1 MNFLAPFALALAVA
15 AAVPLIL
22 HLLRHR
28 TGEKVDFPAVRY
40 MLRAEREH
48 SRELQLRNLLLM
60 LLRVGAVVA
69 LALAAAR
76 PVGRLFAGGHA
87 PTAMAIVLDN
97 SLSTSVVVNGAPVLA
112 RLKDAARG
120 ALARASS
127 GDRVWLV
134 TADARVVGG
143 TVSAVRSAVDRVE
156 PLAGAG
162 DLRAAVSRG
171 TELVKGSGI
180 PARQVALLTDGQAT
194 SWPAA
199 VPLDGVAATLFVPA
213 LGPPRNRAVVRAV
226 AEPPHWT
233 PRGTV
238 RAATTATD
246 TVSFRV
252 ALGNRPVARG
262 TTAPGTDI
270 VVRLAPAERGWLAG
284 SVELE
289 PDELRGDDV
298 RWFAAHVGAAPA
310 VSADASVGQFAR
322 MAVDAL
328 AQEGRV
334 TRGTDVTITGAER
347 ARRPAVLFAPAD
359 PVQLGAANRALERAN
374 IPWKLGLARTGPAP
388 VRGAALN
395 GVTATHWY
403 VLEPRAIA
411 EQGGGDTLATVGG
424 EAWAVAGDGYVLI
437 ASPLTTEATDL
448 ALRAS
453 WVPWLGAAIADHLAG
468 DAGGVTEAVPGA
480 LVARPAWAR
489 ELELPDGSRRAV
501 TDARVAAPERAGVYF
516 WLRGSARAGALVVNA
531 EVAESDLARL
541 PLADLRAR
549 FSGANVV
556 ATADVKRWTAAA
568 FDVSGRRALDG
579 LFLVVGLLLL
589 LAEAVATRAVPG
601 KSARPTATAA

>member
-1 MNFLAPFALALAVA
+1 VNFLAPFALALAGA
-15 AAVPLIL
+15 AAVPLVL

-48 SRELQLRNLLLM
+48 SRELQMRNLLLM
-60 LLRVGAVVA
+60 LLRVGAVLA

-76 PVGRLFAGGHA
+76 PVGRLIAGGHA

-120 ALARASS
+120 ALARASA

-143 TVSAVRSAVDRVE
+143 TVSAVRAALDRVE

-171 TELVKGSGI
+171 TELAKGSGV
-180 PARQVALLTDGQAT
+180 PARQVAVLTDAQAT
-194 SWPAA
+194 SWTAA
-199 VPLDGVAATLFVPA
+199 VPLDGVAATVFAPVLA
-213 LGPPRNRAVVRAV
+213 APRNRAVVRAA

-233 PRGTV
+233 PRGAV

-262 TTAPGTDI
+262 TTAPGAEI
-270 VVRLAPAERGWLAG
+270 VVRLVPTERGWFAG

-289 PDELRGDDV
+289 PDEMRGDDV
-298 RWFAAHVGAAPA
+298 RWFAVHVGAAPA
-310 VSADASVGQFAR
+310 VNADASVGAFAR
-322 MAVDAL
+322 TAVDAL

-334 TRGTDVTITGAER
+334 SRGTDVAIAGAES
-347 ARRPAVLFAPAD
+347 ARRPAVLFAPTD

-374 IPWKLGLARTGPAP
+374 IPWKFGLARTGPAP
-388 VRGAALN
+388 VRGTGLS

-403 VLEPRAIA
+403 ALEPRAA
-411 EQGGGDTLATVGG
+411 LEQGSTDTLATVG
-424 EAWAVAGDGYVLI
+424 EDAWAVAGDGYVLV

-453 WVPWLGAAIADHLAG
+453 WVPWLGAAIAEHLAG
-468 DAGGVTEAVPGA
+468 DAGAVTETVPGA
-480 LVARPAWAR
+480 IVARPAWAR
-489 ELELPDGSRRAV
+489 ELEAPDGTRRTV
-501 TDARVAAPERAGVYF
+501 RDARIAAPERAGVYF
-516 WLRGSARAGALVVNA
+516 WLRGTARAGALVVNA

-541 PLADLRAR
+541 PLNDLRAR
-549 FSGANVV
+549 FTGADVA
-556 ATADVKRWTAAA
+556 ATADAKRWTATA

-579 LFLVVGLLLL
+579 LFLVIGLLLL
-589 LAEAVATRAVPG
+589 LAEAAATSTMPG
-601 KSARPTATAA
+601 KAAREAAKAA